1 MLEDIGF
8 VRVAIKLKA
17 ESREYIQHWMPG
29 SGAEEYV
36 VAAEVTAMKPSTL
49 ASTVYNAFKFIR
61 ELAYDAWLVQARHH
75 ALHTDAPCVEEP
87 GVCAPGPARAPAS
100 QC

>member
-1 MLEDIGF
+1 
-8 VRVAIKLKA
+8 
-17 ESREYIQHWMPG
+17 
-29 SGAEEYV
+29 
-36 VAAEVTAMKPSTL
+36 
-49 ASTVYNAFKFIR
+49 
-61 ELAYDAWLVQARHH
+61 LAYDAWLVQARHH